1 MLILLLHSIHFVPKP
16 FSSTFPS
23 VSLKNRSHHSLK
35 QQALQNKHFSLW
47 SERTTDTA
55 LRASVV
61 YIATRWTS
69 MPKETVIYALLKL
82 KS

>member
-16 FSSTFPS
+16 ATFPS
-23 VSLKNRSHHSLK
+23 VSLKNRSHHSLN